1 VECIGTMKTSACPC
15 AVRIL
20 RVAPFYR
27 EKRRTMFEKHQH
39 FTFYE
44 VIMVNG
50 SLKHGASFW

>member
-1 VECIGTMKTSACPC
+1 MESIGTTKMSAWPS

-27 EKRRTMFEKHQH
+27 EKRRTMFEKHG
-39 FTFYE
+39 TFYE

-50 SLKHGASFW
+50 SLEHGASFW